1 MPHGRVS
8 LLKSNIQ
15 LEYIDLF
22 RAKHAQQR
30 FFHGLI
36 DKGPHCTLFH
46 TTCFGNTLHLHIG
59 ALRSNMRIQTGSAG
73 RNHFGRDII
82 PFQIRMFLQERI
94 YPNIHVG
101 QVFFIGRPFITAG

>member
-30 FFHGLI
+30 LFHGLI
-36 DKGPHCTLFH
+36 DAEAGRRVPRRELLERLQELGRHGGGVEHEEVPANHPGPL
-46 TTCFGNTLHLHIG
+46 GVRRDVGVLVGIG
-59 ALRSNMRIQTGSAG
+59 A
-73 RNHFGRDII
+73 
-82 PFQIRMFLQERI
+82 
-94 YPNIHVG
+94 
-101 QVFFIGRPFITAG
+101 